1 MSDSLQ
7 LAGSS
12 SHGIFQARIL
22 EWVTISYCRESSQTR
37 DWTCVSC
44 VSCTDRWILYR
55 CTTWV
60 LEPPIKPPSKNIKWP
75 EVGSVC
81 EPVEGCLFL
90 ENKADKNSRWIQVWC
105 QGSPCYQNSKLQR
118 ATDLNK
124 QDEDQAIYINIHT

>member
-1 MSDSLQ
+1 MGFFRQEYWSGLPFPTAGNLPKPGIGPVSLVSPA
-7 LAGSS
+7 LTGGS
-12 SHGIFQARIL
+12 
-22 EWVTISYCRESSQTR
+22 
-37 DWTCVSC
+37 
-44 VSCTDRWILYR
+44 
-55 CTTWV
+55 WV

-124 QDEDQAIYINIHT
+124 QDEDRAIYINIHT